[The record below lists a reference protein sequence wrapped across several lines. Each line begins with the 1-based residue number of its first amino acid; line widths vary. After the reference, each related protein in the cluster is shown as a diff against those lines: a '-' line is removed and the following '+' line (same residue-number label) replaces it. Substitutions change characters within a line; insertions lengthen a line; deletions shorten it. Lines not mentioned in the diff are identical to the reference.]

1 VVEII
6 LQYILMLLL
15 VTGLGYLVYLLRDEG
30 INIVDDYFGL
40 AYVILGSLSDGE
52 ATVENVK
59 KIIRIISKT
68 VQYVE
73 TNYKNSENTFKEV
86 EAIKIAK
93 HAISLLN
100 FKSNIDDESLRY
112 LVRLA
117 ATLLPSKTETIEWN
131 LNEN

>member
-6 LQYILMLLL
+6 LQYILILLL
-15 VTGLGYLVYLLRDEG
+15 VTGLGYLVYLLSDKD

-40 AYVILGSLSDGE
+40 AYVILGSLSDDE
-52 ATVENVK
+52 ATVYNVK

-73 TNYKNSENTFKEV
+73 TNYKNSENTFKEA

-93 HAISLLN
+93 HAIYLLN

-117 ATLLPSKTETIEWN
+117 ATLLPAKAETIEFN
-131 LNEN
+131 